1 MSLTPDDLRALAGD
15 AAALG
20 AAHIKLEDLLIEL
33 RDDRISLMNRGNGL
47 VVREQDGTESSMIR
61 IGTRDA
67 VRIGLLAIAD
77 ELERRQAGG
86 TAT

>member
-15 AAALG
+15 AAALA

-33 RDDRISLMNRGNGL
+33 RDDRISLMGRGNGL
-47 VVREQDGTESSMIR
+47 VIREQDGKESSMIR

-77 ELERRQAGG
+77 ELERRQAGD

>member
-15 AAALG
+15 AEALA

-77 ELERRQAGG
+77 ELEGRQAGS
-86 TAT
+86 TTT